1 MAVLFHGVYRVENI
15 NCVKPFLSTK
25 INSGTAG
32 QKAISDGV

>member
-1 MAVLFHGVYRVENI
+1 MAVLFYGVYRVENI
-15 NCVKPFLSTK
+15 NLAKPFLSTI

>member
-1 MAVLFHGVYRVENI
+1 MAVFLHGVYRVENI
-15 NCVKPFLSTK
+15 NCAEPFLSTK